1 MDKENKTAD
10 SRKKK
15 ILRKDIK
22 SSDKKKSNISKDII
36 KKIPTKCGV
45 YLMKDINNHIIYIGK
60 AKNLKSRVQSYF
72 SNEKS
77 FKNVF
82 LTPRIHYVDYF
93 LTDTEA
99 SAYLLEAQLVKKHKP
114 RYNFRLK
121 DDKSYPYVRFS
132 MEEDYPRF
140 YIERKIKK
148 KASVYFGPYTEASV
162 ARKMIRF
169 LNEQFK
175 IRDCSNHF
183 MKSRKKP
190 CLTYHMGNCTAPCV
204 DKINKED
211 YRKQIKSSLLFFE
224 GKGNTFLKDMKQQM
238 NKLSAAERFE
248 EAARLRDRI
257 KAIEF
262 SKEKQSVVSPKQK
275 NMDVLAFHND
285 KKAILFQTLHIRD
298 GAVVGD
304 RFYYDSNIRYD
315 PKADQDQKLFSEY
328 FCSFVTQ
335 YYMDNLI
342 PNLIVISCEQTNHFL
357 FSTLEEALFKAH
369 GKSVRIRKPRG
380 NVEKKIMDM
389 ALKNAQSKFKEQYL
403 KNQSVIKSLDIIQ
416 KKFHLKK
423 RPYRMECFDISH
435 FQGAAQVASHV
446 VFEGGE
452 PKTEEYRKYK
462 IKRKKGVDDFAS
474 MKEVL
479 DRRFNHKEYP
489 DPDLLVVDGGKGQL
503 QKAVLAL
510 KEAGRGYIPVV
521 AMAKAKLKS
530 DFTSEKMESS
540 QERFFLPGRKNP
552 VVFRSDSIALNI
564 LVHLRD
570 AAHRFAVSY
579 HRKLF
584 QKTFME

>member
-1 MDKENKTAD
+1 MDKNSKTVAP
-10 SRKKK
+10 KKK
-15 ILRKDIK
+15 KVQPKSVK
-22 SSDKKKSNISKDII
+22 SSDKKKSSISKDLI
-36 KKIPTKCGV
+36 KKIPAKCGV
-45 YLMKDINNHIIYIGK
+45 YLMRDINNHIIYIGK

-77 FKNVF
+77 FKNIF
-82 LTPRIHYVDYF
+82 LTPRIHHIDYF

-132 MEEDYPRF
+132 VEEDYPRF
-140 YIERKIKK
+140 YIERNIKK
-148 KASVYFGPYTEASV
+148 KNSLYFGPYTEASV

-175 IRDCSNHF
+175 VRDCSNHF
-183 MKSRKKP
+183 MKSRTKP
-190 CLTYHMGNCTAPCV
+190 CLSYHIGNCTAPCV
-204 DKINKED
+204 DKVSKEG
-211 YRKQIKSSLLFFE
+211 YLKQVKSSLLFFE
-224 GKGNTFLKDMKQQM
+224 GRGGAFLKDMKQQM
-238 NKLSAAERFE
+238 KTLSADERFE

-262 SKEKQSVVSPKQK
+262 SREKQSVVSPKQK
-275 NMDVLAFHND
+275 NMDALAFYND
-285 KKAILFQTLHIRD
+285 KKATLFQTLHIRD
-298 GAVVGD
+298 GAVVGH
-304 RFYYDSNIRYD
+304 RFYYDPNIQYD
-315 PKADQDQKLFSEY
+315 PAADQDQKIFSEY

-335 YYMDNLI
+335 YYMDNLV
-342 PNLIVISCEQTNHFL
+342 PDLIILSCEQTNSFL

-369 GKSVRIRKPRG
+369 GKMVRIRKPRG
-380 NVEKKIMDM
+380 SVEKQIMDM
-389 ALKNAQSKFKEQYL
+389 ALKNAQDKFKEQYL
-403 KNQSVIKSLDIIQ
+403 KNQSVVKSLDIIQ

-452 PKTEEYRKYK
+452 PKKEDYRKYK
-462 IKRKKGVDDFAS
+462 IKREKGVDDFAS

-510 KEAGRGYIPVV
+510 KEAGKVHVPVV

-530 DFTSEKMESS
+530 DFMSEKMESS

-552 VVFRSDSIALNI
+552 VVFKSDSPALNV
-564 LVHLRD
+564 LVQLRD